1 LGEGKARLAAALV
14 PDGGAGLVG
23 RQEGRQEPLRP
34 GPETRPSWRR
44 RFGSLALSRDVVL
57 GCDGDKGRGRL
68 RTCVRLGDGMY
79 VIWGNGTMV

>member
-34 GPETRPSWRR
+34 GPGTRPSWRR
-44 RFGSLALSRDVVL
+44 RFWEPGFEPGRSFVVVVVVVDAT
-57 GCDGDKGRGRL
+57 GIKGGGD
-68 RTCVRLGDGMY
+68 
-79 VIWGNGTMV
+79 